1 MLVVSVILIVL
12 GIGSTIYGFYL
23 NNSVE
28 AQLNALFSSGNVDPG
43 TAWIVVGV
51 IALVIGI
58 ILLIVGLNKNKQ
70 DRQ

>member
-1 MLVVSVILIVL
+1 MVITSIILIVL

-58 ILLIVGLNKNKQ
+58 ILLIVKLNRNK
-70 DRQ
+70 